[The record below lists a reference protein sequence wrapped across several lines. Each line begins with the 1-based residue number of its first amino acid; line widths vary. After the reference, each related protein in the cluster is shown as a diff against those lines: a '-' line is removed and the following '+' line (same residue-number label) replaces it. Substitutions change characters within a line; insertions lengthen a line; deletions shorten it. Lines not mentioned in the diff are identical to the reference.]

1 MIKKYISIITIL
13 MMALSFT
20 SCIDLVEEVT
30 VKKDLSGHYEMR
42 LETSGFGDLMNQMGS
57 NISIPQ
63 LKELDEKMRVLS
75 VQPGISHLKKNIKVN
90 EMQFNISF
98 DFENEKALNNAMYQL
113 AGIEPNMFV
122 KKFLRIKKHKIIR
135 PNLNPHLQRI
145 IEDQDLLK
153 QLPSTDLLTYV
164 NYKFIINSAR
174 EIKEASNPKAIIQS
188 DKKTLIS
195 SYSFKDLII
204 DKKDIYLKI
213 RM

>member
-1 MIKKYISIITIL
+1 MIKKYISIFTIL

-42 LETSGFGDLMNQMGS
+42 LETSGFGGLMNQMGS

-122 KKFLRIKKHKIIR
+122 KKFLKIKKHKIIR
-135 PNLNPHLQRI
+135 PNLNPYLQRI

>member
-42 LETSGFGDLMNQMGS
+42 LETSGFGGLMNQMGS

>member
-122 KKFLRIKKHKIIR
+122 KKFLKIKKHKIIR
-135 PNLNPHLQRI
+135 PNLNPYLQRI